1 MTDYSDYDMQADT
14 MTLVVRK
21 DGMLLRDRFGNY
33 CRAAPGTWKSAI
45 EAGRD
50 GLPQKPIDKAEFD
63 EALREDHMLVEY
75 HPGIGMA
82 RVYKPFIDN
91 EDFQALADLLFTCW
105 LDEAGHRDYYAAD
118 DDDLKVLD
126 AVSKASAN
134 EDKYDPSGRDFP
146 IGVAAL
152 AEMTGLPEAQVN
164 AICTRFLKAE
174 FFVGRGNLNATTD
187 RKYTL

>member
-21 DGMLLRDRFGNY
+21 DRILLRTRHGQH
-33 CRAAPGTWKSAI
+33 CRVVPGTWKSSI

-50 GLPQKPIDKAEFD
+50 TLPNEPVDKAEFD

-82 RVYKPFIDN
+82 RVYKPYVDN
-91 EDFQALADLLFTCW
+91 EDFQALADLLFTCSM
-105 LDEAGHRDYYAAD
+105 DEADHRDCYAAD
-118 DDDLKVLD
+118 EDELKVLD
-126 AVSKASAN
+126 AVSMAAAN
-134 EDKYDPSGRDFP
+134 EDKYGTPGGDFP
-146 IGVAAL
+146 ISIEAL